1 MGAMTIDSR
10 PLTESLASRPFNT
23 ASQGFTHSWI
33 LWCASTADDQSAVYH
48 QVNEIF
54 SKQFSFYPELEWK
67 TRYPPPQ
74 GHEVRGAWRDDTSRA
89 FAFLMDNPG
98 MKPPPG
104 TSPLLLHCA
113 GVRTI
118 FQDFLPHIEHLN
130 DDLKEKNGRQT
141 DEKRLQARLKQ
152 ADASK
157 SLNRLIRLTGL
168 ITAVITVVALYL
180 RKLPPPDVDLTWF
193 ARAYVLLRASVFL
206 GALVL
211 LLLFIILAGVYMA
224 KMGYLLLRK
233 L

>member
-1 MGAMTIDSR
+1 MCPMTTGSR
-10 PLTESLASRPFNT
+10 PLTESPADGPSNT
-23 ASQGFTHSWI
+23 VFTHSWI
-33 LWCASTADDQSAVYH
+33 LWCASSPDDQSAVYH
-48 QVNEIF
+48 QVNKIF

-130 DDLKEKNGRQT
+130 DDLKEKNGRQS
-141 DEKRLQARLKQ
+141 DDKRLQARLKQ
-152 ADASK
+152 ADSSK
-157 SLNRLIRLTGL
+157 PMNRLLKLTGL
-168 ITAVITVVALYL
+168 ITAVVNVLAYFF
-180 RKLPPPDVDLTWF
+180 RKLPPPEVDLAWF
-193 ARAYVLLRASVFL
+193 PRIYLLLRASVVL
-206 GALVL
+206 GAFVL
-211 LLLFIILAGVYMA
+211 LLLFIILAVAYMA
-224 KMGYLLLRK
+224 KMGYLTLRK

>member
-1 MGAMTIDSR
+1 
-10 PLTESLASRPFNT
+10 
-23 ASQGFTHSWI
+23 
-33 LWCASTADDQSAVYH
+33 LWCSASPDDQLAVYH
-48 QVNEIF
+48 QINKIF

-74 GHEVRGAWRDDTSRA
+74 GHEIRGAWRDDTSRA

-113 GVRTI
+113 GVKTI
-118 FQDFLPHIEHLN
+118 FEDFLPRIEQLKT
-130 DDLKEKNGRQT
+130 DLTAKNGRQT
-141 DEKRLQARLKQ
+141 DDKRLQARLKQ

-157 SLNRLIRLTGL
+157 SLKRLITLTGL
-168 ITAVITVVALYL
+168 ITAVINVLALYL
-180 RKLPPPDVDLTWF
+180 RKLPPPDVSLHWF
-193 ARAYVLLRASVFL
+193 AQTYILLRASVFI
-206 GALVL
+206 GSLVL
-211 LLLFIILAGVYMA
+211 LLLFIVLSVVYMG

>member
-1 MGAMTIDSR
+1 MSAMTTDSR
-10 PLTESLASRPFNT
+10 PFTESLADRPSDT
-23 ASQGFTHSWI
+23 ASRVFTRSWI
-33 LWCASTADDQSAVYH
+33 LWCASSPDDQSAVYH
-48 QVNEIF
+48 QVNKIF
-54 SKQFSFYPELEWK
+54 SKRFSFYPELEWK

-113 GVRTI
+113 GVRAI

-141 DEKRLQARLKQ
+141 DDKRLQARLKQ

-157 SLNRLIRLTGL
+157 SVKRLITLTGL
-168 ITAVITVVALYL
+168 ITAVINVLALYL
-180 RKLPPPDVDLTWF
+180 RKLPPPDVGLAWF
-193 ARAYVLLRASVFL
+193 AQVYLLLRASVFL

-211 LLLFIILAGVYMA
+211 LLVFIALSVVYMG